1 MGDSDIRWIQ
11 RFKNYKRA
19 LDQLGRAVQLMH
31 ERELSELEKQ
41 GVIQAFEF
49 THELSWK
56 TMKDF
61 LEHRGN
67 SEIYGSKDSV
77 RLAFKLGIIE
87 SGDVWMQMVKSRN
100 LSIHTYDEQTANEIV
115 EIIRKEYYPA
125 FVKFRETM
133 EKILEDD
140 DVLWN
145 N

>member
-1 MGDSDIRWIQ
+1 MSDLDIRWIQ

-19 LDQLGRAVQLMH
+19 LEQLGRAVQLMR

-67 SEIYGSKDSV
+67 TEIYGSKDSV
-77 RLAFKLGIIE
+77 RLAFKFGIIE
-87 SGDVWMQMVKSRN
+87 DGEVWMQMVKSKN
-100 LSIHTYDEQTANEIV
+100 LSSYTYDEQTANQIV
-115 EIIRKEYYPA
+115 EVICKEYYPA
-125 FVKFRETM
+125 FVKLRETM
-133 EKILEDD
+133 
-140 DVLWN
+140 DVISEGS
-145 N
+145 